1 MEREKKNDKY
11 PIIDDAKMFFCI
23 CIICLHT
30 DGLSFLPAAKEKII
44 VQSIFRLAV
53 PFFFVVSGFF
63 YQRN

>member
-44 VQSIFRLAV
+44 VQSCGSILFRSIWIFLIKETRK
-53 PFFFVVSGFF
+53 
-63 YQRN
+63 